1 MPGYPLPILEYCCTI
16 SNRLFGNKTRC
27 TLHDIKPFLPA
38 YLRTYAES
46 ALEQREI
53 EHYRFHPLHLPTF
66 HEIFQKCFSFFLS
79 LSPFQF
85 FSNLSSLTR
94 KKQSRNRFRSVK
106 INRCSKRAFQNTNE
120 GGKRFETTGFE
131 RRERRTGRRF
141 EPIVEWNLSGSLM
154 NEIVHRSRSPPLRLV
169 FIFSF
174 FFSRFSLHR
183 SLSTLAIAFPAWA
196 TGRLRFERPLD
207 FPHRFLLLLFHSF
220 DSFVSKGLDTRTF
233 GNGKIEHS
241 NQK

>member
-1 MPGYPLPILEYCCTI
+1 MPSQLS
-16 SNRLFGNKTRC
+16 SNEKSSITDF
-27 TLHDIKPFLPA
+27 TLCICQHSAKYFRNVFPF
-38 YLRTYAES
+38 
-46 ALEQREI
+46 
-53 EHYRFHPLHLPTF
+53 F
-66 HEIFQKCFSFFLS
+66 S

-174 FFSRFSLHR
+174 FFTLLTPSILVDSCNRLSRVGDR
-183 SLSTLAIAFPAWA
+183 PIAIWTTVGFPAQIPPLA
-196 TGRLRFERPLD
+196 LPFFRF
-207 FPHRFLLLLFHSF
+207 FRFQ
-220 DSFVSKGLDTRTF
+220 GIGTF

>member
-106 INRCSKRAFQNTNE
+106 INRCSSSKNTNE

-174 FFSRFSLHR
+174 FFHASHSIDPCRLLQSPFPRGRPADCDLNDRWISRTDS
-183 SLSTLAIAFPAWA
+183 SSCSSILSILSFPRDWY
-196 TGRLRFERPLD
+196 FW
-207 FPHRFLLLLFHSF
+207 
-220 DSFVSKGLDTRTF
+220 KWKNRTF
-233 GNGKIEHS
+233 E
-241 NQK
+241 

>member
-38 YLRTYAES
+38 YLCTYAES

-66 HEIFQKCFSFFLS
+66 REIFQKCFSFFLS

-106 INRCSKRAFQNTNE
+106 IIVVRNALFKTRTKEEKGSKRQVSNGEKGGPVE
-120 GGKRFETTGFE
+120 GSSR
-131 RRERRTGRRF
+131 
-141 EPIVEWNLSGSLM
+141 SL
-154 NEIVHRSRSPPLRLV
+154 NEI
-169 FIFSF
+169 
-174 FFSRFSLHR
+174 
-183 SLSTLAIAFPAWA
+183 
-196 TGRLRFERPLD
+196 
-207 FPHRFLLLLFHSF
+207 
-220 DSFVSKGLDTRTF
+220 
-233 GNGKIEHS
+233 
-241 NQK
+241 